1 MIAVK
6 RALAPLTIALAVGAF
21 ASPSFAQSSPDHIS
35 AARAAATRQCSRN
48 EERYPEHTWGN
59 REYFEYLSCMT
70 QHGQRE

>member
-1 MIAVK
+1 M
-6 RALAPLTIALAVGAF
+6 
-21 ASPSFAQSSPDHIS
+21 S
-35 AARAAATRQCSRN
+35 AARAAATRQCSRI